1 MDLFSPVT
9 KLRGV
14 GPARAAVFHRLGIF
28 TLYDLLAYF
37 PRDYE
42 DRTNPVEIAQLQPGV
57 PACFEAMVVSQPV
70 LRRIGKGR
78 DVTNLTAADETG
90 KLTLHYFNQ
99 PYIKTQLHYGERY
112 YFYGTLLPEHGMQM
126 ANPAFEAADR
136 PGVVTNRLLPVYPL
150 SAGLSNRTLSAC
162 IRQAL
167 SEAGALPELLPE
179 TVRTQ
184 YGLCGVTEAYTTVHA
199 PESWDALQR
208 ARKRLVFEEFFIFS
222 AGIAVLRASRTE
234 LHTVPYETGCMDA
247 FFRALPFRLTGAQN
261 GAIEQIL
268 HDLSSGHVMNR
279 LVQGDVGSGKTM
291 VAAAACFCA
300 VRNGKQAAFMAPTE
314 ILAEQHEKTL
324 SALLGPLGV
333 SVLLLTGAKTP
344 AQKRAAREKIASGE
358 AQLIVGTHALISAG
372 VEFHALGLVVADEQ
386 HRFGV
391 AQRTRLTEKG
401 DAPHLLVMSAT
412 PIPRTLAL
420 IAYGDLDVSV
430 ISELPPGRRPVETFL
445 VSEALRE
452 RLNGFIRKQCREG
465 HQVYVVCPAV
475 EDGEE
480 NAMKSAESWAQTLR
494 DETFPELRVGLVHGR
509 MKSAEKD
516 AALSVF
522 RAGGYDILVSTTV
535 VEVGV
540 DVPNATLM
548 VIENAER
555 FGLSQLHQLRGRVGR
570 GSAQS
575 YCVLVSGTRNEETK
589 KRLQALCKTTDGFQ
603 IAEQDLALRGPG
615 DFFGSRQHGLPLL
628 KVASL
633 QMDLETLR
641 DAQQAAAAVIRSADS
656 LNAPEL
662 APLKARVEAL
672 FTRQEVSLN

>member
-1 MDLFSPVT
+1 M
-9 KLRGV
+9 
-14 GPARAAVFHRLGIF
+14 
-28 TLYDLLAYF
+28 
-37 PRDYE
+37 
-42 DRTNPVEIAQLQPGV
+42 
-57 PACFEAMVVSQPV
+57 
-70 LRRIGKGR
+70 
-78 DVTNLTAADETG
+78 
-90 KLTLHYFNQ
+90 
-99 PYIKTQLHYGERY
+99 
-112 YFYGTLLPEHGMQM
+112 
-126 ANPAFEAADR
+126 
-136 PGVVTNRLLPVYPL
+136 
-150 SAGLSNRTLSAC
+150 
-162 IRQAL
+162 
-167 SEAGALPELLPE
+167 
-179 TVRTQ
+179 
-184 YGLCGVTEAYTTVHA
+184 
-199 PESWDALQR
+199 
-208 ARKRLVFEEFFIFS
+208 
-222 AGIAVLRASRTE
+222 
-234 LHTVPYETGCMDA
+234 
-247 FFRALPFRLTGAQN
+247 
-261 GAIEQIL
+261 
-268 HDLSSGHVMNR
+268 
-279 LVQGDVGSGKTM
+279 
-291 VAAAACFCA
+291 
-300 VRNGKQAAFMAPTE
+300 
-314 ILAEQHEKTL
+314 
-324 SALLGPLGV
+324 
-333 SVLLLTGAKTP
+333 
-344 AQKRAAREKIASGE
+344 
-358 AQLIVGTHALISAG
+358 
-372 VEFHALGLVVADEQ
+372 EFHALGLVVADEQ

-430 ISELPPGRRPVETFL
+430 IAELPPGRRPVETFL

-452 RLNGFIRKQCREG
+452 RLNGFIRKQCAGG

-480 NAMKSAESWAQTLR
+480 NAMKSAEGWAQTLR
-494 DETFPELRVGLVHGR
+494 NETFPELRVGLVHGR

-516 AALSVF
+516 AALSAF
-522 RAGGYDILVSTTV
+522 RAGDYDILVATTV

-575 YCVLVSGTRNEETK
+575 YCVLVSGTKNEETK
-589 KRLQALCKTTDGFQ
+589 KRLQALCKTTDGFK

-633 QMDLETLR
+633 QMDLETLQ
-641 DAQQAAAAVIRSADS
+641 DAQQAAAAVIQTADS

>member
-1 MDLFSPVT
+1 
-9 KLRGV
+9 
-14 GPARAAVFHRLGIF
+14 
-28 TLYDLLAYF
+28 
-37 PRDYE
+37 
-42 DRTNPVEIAQLQPGV
+42 
-57 PACFEAMVVSQPV
+57 
-70 LRRIGKGR
+70 
-78 DVTNLTAADETG
+78 
-90 KLTLHYFNQ
+90 
-99 PYIKTQLHYGERY
+99 
-112 YFYGTLLPEHGMQM
+112 
-126 ANPAFEAADR
+126 
-136 PGVVTNRLLPVYPL
+136 
-150 SAGLSNRTLSAC
+150 
-162 IRQAL
+162 
-167 SEAGALPELLPE
+167 
-179 TVRTQ
+179 
-184 YGLCGVTEAYTTVHA
+184 
-199 PESWDALQR
+199 
-208 ARKRLVFEEFFIFS
+208 
-222 AGIAVLRASRTE
+222 
-234 LHTVPYETGCMDA
+234 
-247 FFRALPFRLTGAQN
+247 
-261 GAIEQIL
+261 
-268 HDLSSGHVMNR
+268 MNR

-300 VRNGKQAAFMAPTE
+300 VKNGKQAAFMAPTE

-333 SVLLLTGAKTP
+333 HVLLLTGAKTP

-358 AQLIVGTHALISAG
+358 SQLIVGTHALISTG

-430 ISELPPGRRPVETFL
+430 IAELPPGRRPVETFL

-452 RLNGFIRKQCREG
+452 RLNGFIRKQCAGG

-480 NAMKSAESWAQTLR
+480 NTMKSAEGWAQTLR

-516 AALSVF
+516 AALSAF
-522 RAGGYDILVSTTV
+522 RAGDYDILVATTV

-575 YCVLVSGTRNEETK
+575 YCVLVSGTKNEETK
-589 KRLQALCKTTDGFQ
+589 KRLQALCKTTDGFK

-641 DAQQAAAAVIRSADS
+641 DAQQAAAAVIQTADS